1 MPRVTRLSFHPN
13 APFSSVRGGSM
24 MPAAMLMEL
33 AKIWTV
39 AKMVITIQ
47 L

>member
-1 MPRVTRLSFHPN
+1 
-13 APFSSVRGGSM
+13 

-39 AKMVITIQ
+39 AKIPMTTQ

>member
-1 MPRVTRLSFHPN
+1 MPSVTRLSFQPKG
-13 APFSSVRGGSM
+13 PSLSVRGGSM

-33 AKIWTV
+33 AKICTV
-39 AKMVITIQ
+39 ARMAMIIQ

>member
-1 MPRVTRLSFHPN
+1 
-13 APFSSVRGGSM
+13 

-33 AKIWTV
+33 ANIWTV
-39 AKMVITIQ
+39 AKIPMTTQ

>member
-1 MPRVTRLSFHPN
+1 MTTPMVPRLQPN
-13 APFSSVRGGSM
+13 APSESFNGGTM

-39 AKMVITIQ
+39 AKIPMTTQ

>member
-1 MPRVTRLSFHPN
+1 MPRVTRLSFQPKG
-13 APFSSVRGGSM
+13 PLSSVSGGSM
-24 MPAAMLMEL
+24 IPAAMLMEL

-39 AKMVITIQ
+39 ASIPMTIQ

>member
-1 MPRVTRLSFHPN
+1 
-13 APFSSVRGGSM
+13 M

-39 AKMVITIQ
+39 AKIPMTTQ